1 MQHSMEIFDVAQAM
15 AETGL
20 QASVSDAGVAVC
32 CARTAVRGAWL
43 NVRINA
49 GTLKDRSLV
58 QPMLDEG
65 IKLVAE
71 ADRREAEILAIVD
84 GKVLA

>member
-1 MQHSMEIFDVAQAM
+1 MRESAKVFDVADAM
-15 AETGL
+15 VETGL
-20 QASVSDAGVAVC
+20 PASVSDAGVAAA

-43 NVRINA
+43 NVKINA

-65 IKLVAE
+65 VKIVAE
-71 ADRREAEILAIVD
+71 ADRREAEIL
-84 GKVLA
+84 GKVEKRIG

>member
-1 MQHSMEIFDVAQAM
+1 
-15 AETGL
+15 
-20 QASVSDAGVAVC
+20 VSDAGVAAS

-43 NVRINA
+43 NVKINA

-65 IKLVAE
+65 VKIVAE
-71 ADRREAEILAIVD
+71 ADRREAEIL
-84 GKVLA
+84 GKVEKKIG

>member
-1 MQHSMEIFDVAQAM
+1 M

-20 QASVSDAGVAVC
+20 PASVSDAGVAAC

-58 QPMLDEG
+58 QSMLDAG
-65 IKLVAE
+65 AKLVAE
-71 ADRREAEILAIVD
+71 ADRREGEVLGIVE
-84 GKVLA
+84 GKMGS

>member
-1 MQHSMEIFDVAQAM
+1 MV
-15 AETGL
+15 ETGL
-20 QASVSDAGVAVC
+20 PASVSDAGVAAA

-43 NVRINA
+43 NVKINA

-65 IKLVAE
+65 VKIVAE
-71 ADRREAEILAIVD
+71 ADRREAEIL
-84 GKVLA
+84 GKVEKRIG